1 MIRAGLYIRVSTDE
15 QALHGLS
22 LDSQRE
28 ALTAYAKEH
37 NMQIVDIYADEGI
50 TARKALNKR
59 LQFQRLMS
67 DVQAGKIDLIL
78 VTKLDRWFRNIK
90 DYHNTQ
96 EILEKHNCNWRT
108 IYESYDTS
116 TSSGRLHIN
125 IMLSVNQDECDRTSE
140 RIKAVFEHKKDKKEA
155 TTGAMPLG
163 YKVVDKK
170 IVKDEALA
178 PLVNDVFDYFE
189 AHNNKNGT
197 VNYINEKYGTSYH
210 YNTIAR
216 MLKKPIY
223 KGCFSGIEDFCEPYI
238 DKSRWDKIQGLV
250 GRNIKIRHNERVYT
264 YSGLL
269 ICAECGLHLAGASTK
284 YVKADGSIKYYKH
297 YRCTNAVVRKWCSH
311 NLSIK
316 EEIIDKFIVANL
328 EKELE
333 HYKATYDIK
342 TKQVDYTTKR
352 NKIERKIARLK
363 DLYINELI
371 TMDEYK
377 ADLSKFNDELNK
389 IPTDTVK
396 VDFEAIKSLLDMD
409 ISSLYYELTCE
420 ERQVLIRS
428 VIKSITIDAENN
440 MSLEFI

>member
-1 MIRAGLYIRVSTDE
+1 MIRAGLYIRVSHEE
-15 QALHGLS
+15 QVLHGLS
-22 LDSQRE
+22 LESQKE
-28 ALTAYAKEH
+28 ALTAYAKAH
-37 NMQIVDIYADEGI
+37 NMQIVDVYADEGI

-59 LQFQRLMS
+59 LQFQRLIS

-96 EILEKHNCNWRT
+96 EILERHNCNWRT

-140 RIKAVFEHKKDKKEA
+140 RIKAVFEHKKHQKEA

-189 AHNNKNGT
+189 LHNNKNGT
-197 VNYINEKYGTSYH
+197 VNYINEKYGTRYH

-223 KGCFSGIEDFCEPYI
+223 KGEFGGIEGYCEPYLSF
-238 DKSRWDKIQGLV
+238 DRWDKIQGLV
-250 GRNIKIRHNERVYT
+250 GRNVKLRHNERVYT
-264 YSGLL
+264 YSGLVF
-269 ICAECGLHLAGASTK
+269 CAECGLHMAGASTK
-284 YVKADGSIKYYKH
+284 YVKADGEIKYYKH

-316 EEIIDKFIVANL
+316 EADIDNFIIKHLTRELQNYNAEFEIKSQKVD
-328 EKELE
+328 
-333 HYKATYDIK
+333 YKA
-342 TKQVDYTTKR
+342 KR
-352 NKIERKIARLK
+352 AKIEKKIARLK

-371 TMDEYK
+371 TLDEYK
-377 ADLSKFNDELNK
+377 ADLSKFNGELEQ
-389 IPTDTVK
+389 IPTQDTK
-396 VDFEAIKSLLDMD
+396 CDHNAILSLLQMD
-409 ISSLYYELTCE
+409 IPSLYKELTFE
-420 ERQVLIRS
+420 EKQVLIRS
-428 VIKSITIDAENN
+428 VVKSITIDAQNKME
-440 MSLEFI
+440 LHFL

>member
-1 MIRAGLYIRVSTDE
+1 MIRAGLYIRVSHEE
-15 QALHGLS
+15 QVLHGLS

-28 ALTAYAKEH
+28 ALTTYAKEH

-59 LQFQRLMS
+59 LQFQRLIS
-67 DVQAGKIDLIL
+67 DVKAGKIDLIL

-108 IYESYDTS
+108 IYENYDTS
-116 TSSGRLHIN
+116 TASGRLHIN

-155 TTGAMPLG
+155 TTGSMPLG

-189 AHNNKNGT
+189 THNNKCGT
-197 VNYINEKYGTSYH
+197 VNYINEKYGTTYH

-223 KGCFSGIEDFCEPYI
+223 KGCFSGIEDFCEPYLTT
-238 DKSRWDKIQGLV
+238 DRWDKIQGLV

-316 EEIIDKFIVANL
+316 EEILDKFIVANL
-328 EKELE
+328 SKELE

-377 ADLSKFNDELNK
+377 ADLSKFNNELDK
-389 IPTDTVK
+389 IPTDNTK
-396 VDFEAIKSLLDMD
+396 VDLKAIETLLNMD
-409 ISSLYYELTCE
+409 IEHLYYELNCE
-420 ERQVLIRS
+420 ERQILIRS
-428 VIKSITIDAENN
+428 VIKQIKVDKNN
-440 MSLEFI
+440 KMSLEFI

>member
-1 MIRAGLYIRVSTDE
+1 MIRAGLYIRVSTQE
-15 QALHGLS
+15 QCLHGLS
-22 LDSQRE
+22 LESQKE
-28 ALTAYAKEH
+28 ALTAYAKQH
-37 NMQIVDIYADEGI
+37 NMQIVDVYADEGI

-59 LQFQRLMS
+59 LQFQRLIS
-67 DVQAGKIDLIL
+67 DVKAGKIDLIL

-140 RIKAVFEHKKDKKEA
+140 RIKAVFEHKKNNKES

-189 AHNNKNGT
+189 AHNNKNGA
-197 VNYINEKYGTSYH
+197 VNYINDKYGTTYH

-223 KGCFSGIEDFCEPYI
+223 KGKFAGIEGFCEPYLTN
-238 DKSRWDKIQGLV
+238 DRWDKIQALTS
-250 GRNIKIRHNERVYT
+250 RNIKVRHNDRVYS

-269 ICAECGLHLAGASTK
+269 ICKECGLHMAGASTK
-284 YVKADGSIKYYKH
+284 YVKADGSTKYYKH
-297 YRCTNAVVRKWCSH
+297 YRCTNAVVRKWCNH

-316 EEIIDKFIVANL
+316 EENIDKFIVANL
-328 EKELE
+328 VKELAN
-333 HYKATYDIK
+333 YKAEFEINA
-342 TKQVDYTTKR
+342 KQVDYTAKR
-352 NKIERKIARLK
+352 NKLERKIARLK

-371 TMDEYK
+371 TLEEYK
-377 ADLSKFNDELNK
+377 ADLSKFNAELDK
-389 IPTDTVK
+389 IPTD
-396 VDFEAIKSLLDMD
+396 AITTDISAIQSLLSMD
-409 ISSLYYELTCE
+409 IEHLYYELTCE

-428 VIKSITIDAENN
+428 VIKQINIDAENKMELVFN
-440 MSLEFI
+440 

>member
-59 LQFQRLMS
+59 LQFQRLIS
-67 DVQAGKIDLIL
+67 DVKAGKIDLIL

-108 IYESYDTS
+108 IYENYDTS
-116 TSSGRLHIN
+116 TASGRLHIN

-197 VNYINEKYGTSYH
+197 ANYINEKYGTTYH

-223 KGCFSGIEDFCEPYI
+223 KGCFSGIEGFCEPYI
-238 DKSRWDKIQGLV
+238 DKSRWDKIQALTE
-250 GRNIKIRHNERVYT
+250 RNIKVRHNERVYT

-316 EEIIDKFIVANL
+316 EENIDKFIVANL
-328 EKELE
+328 SKELE

-342 TKQVDYTTKR
+342 TKQVDYTNKR

-396 VDFEAIKSLLDMD
+396 VDLKAIEMLLNMD
-409 ISSLYYELTCE
+409 IDSLYYELTCE

-428 VIKSITIDAENN
+428 VIKSITIDAENK

>member
-59 LQFQRLMS
+59 LQFQRLIS
-67 DVQAGKIDLIL
+67 DVKAGKIDLIL

-108 IYESYDTS
+108 IYENYDTS
-116 TSSGRLHIN
+116 TASGRLHIN

-140 RIKAVFEHKKDKKEA
+140 RIKAVFEHKKHNKEA

-189 AHNNKNGT
+189 LHNNKNGT
-197 VNYINEKYGTSYH
+197 VNYINEKYGTHYH

-223 KGCFSGIEDFCEPYI
+223 KGCFSGIEGFCEPYLTT
-238 DKSRWDKIQGLV
+238 DRWNKIQALT

-316 EEIIDKFIVANL
+316 EEIIDKFIVTNL
-328 EKELE
+328 SKELE

-342 TKQVDYTTKR
+342 TKQVDYTNKR

-377 ADLSKFNDELNK
+377 ADLGKFNDELNK

-396 VDFEAIKSLLDMD
+396 VDFKAIEMLLDMD
-409 ISSLYYELTCE
+409 IASLYYELTCE

-428 VIKSITIDAENN
+428 VIKSITIDAENK

>member
-1 MIRAGLYIRVSTDE
+1 MTRVALYIRVSTSE
-15 QALHGLS
+15 QAVHGLS
-22 LDSQRE
+22 LEAQKE
-28 ALTAYAKEH
+28 ALTKYANEKGYS
-37 NMQIVDIYADEGI
+37 IVDTYADEGI
-50 TARKALNKR
+50 TARKQLKNRKE
-59 LQFQRLMS
+59 LQCLLA
-67 DVQAGKIDLIL
+67 DVKKDKIDLIL

-90 DYHNTQ
+90 DYYQ
-96 EILEKHNCNWRT
+96 VQDILEAHNCNWKT
-108 IYESYDTS
+108 IFENYDTS
-116 TSSGRLHIN
+116 TASGRLHIN

-223 KGCFSGIEDFCEPYI
+223 KGCFSGIEGFCEPYLTT
-238 DKSRWDKIQGLV
+238 DRWNKIQGLV

-316 EEIIDKFIVANL
+316 EEIIDKFIVTNL
-328 EKELE
+328 SKELK

-342 TKQVDYTTKR
+342 AKQVDYTTKR
-352 NKIERKIARLK
+352 NKLERKIARLK

-377 ADLSKFNDELNK
+377 ADLNKFNDELNK
-389 IPTDTVK
+389 IPTDNVK
-396 VDFEAIKSLLDMD
+396 VDLKAIEMLLNMD
-409 ISSLYYELTCE
+409 IDSLYYELTCE

-428 VIKSITIDAENN
+428 VIKSITIDAENK

>member
-1 MIRAGLYIRVSTDE
+1 MIRAGLYIRVSHEE
-15 QALHGLS
+15 QVLHGLS
-22 LDSQRE
+22 LESQKK
-28 ALTAYAKEH
+28 ALTAYAKAH
-37 NMQIVDIYADEGI
+37 NMQIVDVYADEGI

-59 LQFQRLMS
+59 LQFQRLIS

-96 EILEKHNCNWRT
+96 EILERHNCNWRT

-140 RIKAVFEHKKDKKEA
+140 RIKAVFEHKKHQKEA

-189 AHNNKNGT
+189 AHNNKCGT
-197 VNYINEKYGTSYH
+197 VNYINDKYGTRYH

-223 KGCFSGIEDFCEPYI
+223 KGCFSGIEGFCEPYI
-238 DKSRWDKIQGLV
+238 DKDRWDKIQGLV
-250 GRNIKIRHNERVYT
+250 GRNIKVRHNERVYT
-264 YSGLL
+264 YSG
-269 ICAECGLHLAGASTK
+269 IVYCKECGCHLAGASTK
-284 YVKADGSIKYYKH
+284 YVKADGEIIYYKH
-297 YRCTNAVVRKWCSH
+297 YRCNTAAIRKDCVH
-311 NLSIK
+311 NLSIR
-316 EEIIDKFIVANL
+316 EDAIDKFIVANL
-328 EKELE
+328 SQELAN
-333 HYKATYDIK
+333 YKAEFEINA
-342 TKQVDYTTKR
+342 KQVDYTAKR
-352 NKIERKIARLK
+352 NKLERKIARLK

-371 TMDEYK
+371 TLDEYK
-377 ADLSKFNDELNK
+377 TDLSKFNTELDK
-389 IPTDTVK
+389 IPTHTAK
-396 VDFEAIKSLLDMD
+396 VDLEGIETLIQMD
-409 ISSLYYELTCE
+409 IATLYTELSCE

-428 VIKSITIDAENN
+428 VIKSIVIDKENK
-440 MSLEFI
+440 MELHFS

>member
-1 MIRAGLYIRVSTDE
+1 MTRVALYIRVSTSE
-15 QALHGLS
+15 QAVHGLS
-22 LDSQRE
+22 LEAQKE
-28 ALTAYAKEH
+28 ALTKYANEKGYS
-37 NMQIVDIYADEGI
+37 IVDTYADEGI
-50 TARKALNKR
+50 TARKR
-59 LQFQRLMS
+59 LKNRKELQCLLA
-67 DVQAGKIDLIL
+67 DVKKDKVDLIL

-90 DYHNTQ
+90 DYYQ
-96 EILEKHNCNWRT
+96 VQDILEAHNCNWKT
-108 IYESYDTS
+108 IFENYDTS
-116 TSSGRLHIN
+116 TASGRLHIN

-223 KGCFSGIEDFCEPYI
+223 KGCFSGIEGFCEPYLTT
-238 DKSRWDKIQGLV
+238 DRWNKIQGLV

-328 EKELE
+328 SKELK

-342 TKQVDYTTKR
+342 AKQVDYTTKR
-352 NKIERKIARLK
+352 NKLERKIARLK

-377 ADLSKFNDELNK
+377 ADLNKFNDELNK
-389 IPTDTVK
+389 IPTDNVK
-396 VDFEAIKSLLDMD
+396 VDLKAIEMLLNMD
-409 ISSLYYELTCE
+409 IDSLYYELTCE

-428 VIKSITIDAENN
+428 VIKSITIDAENK

>member
-1 MIRAGLYIRVSTDE
+1 MIRAGLYIRVSHEE
-15 QALHGLS
+15 QVLHGLS
-22 LDSQRE
+22 LESQKE
-28 ALTAYAKEH
+28 ALTAYAKAH
-37 NMQIVDIYADEGI
+37 NMQIVDVYADEGI

-59 LQFQRLMS
+59 LQFQRLIK

-140 RIKAVFEHKKDKKEA
+140 RIKAVFKHKKEKKEA

-189 AHNNKNGT
+189 AHNNKCAT
-197 VNYINEKYGTSYH
+197 VNFINDKYGTRYH

-216 MLKKPIY
+216 MLTKPIY
-223 KGCFSGIEDFCEPYI
+223 KGEFSGVEGFCEPYI
-238 DKSRWDKIQGLV
+238 DKDRWNKIQSLA
-250 GRNIKIRHNERVYT
+250 GRNIKLRHNERVYT
-264 YSGLL
+264 YSGLVF
-269 ICAECGLHLAGASTK
+269 CAECGLHMAGASTK
-284 YVKADGSIKYYKH
+284 YVKADGDTKYYKH

-316 EEIIDKFIVANL
+316 EADIDKFIVANL
-328 EKELE
+328 SQELAN
-333 HYKATYDIK
+333 YKAEFEIK
-342 TKQVDYTTKR
+342 TKEVDYKAQR
-352 NKIERKIARLK
+352 NKIEKKIKRLK

-371 TMDEYK
+371 TLDEYK
-377 ADLSKFNDELNK
+377 ADLSKFNAELDK
-389 IPTDTVK
+389 IPTDNVK
-396 VDFEAIKSLLDMD
+396 TDFSAIEMLLNMD
-409 ISSLYYELTCE
+409 INRLYYELTCE

-428 VIKSITIDAENN
+428 VVKSITIDAQNKME
-440 MSLEFI
+440 LHFL